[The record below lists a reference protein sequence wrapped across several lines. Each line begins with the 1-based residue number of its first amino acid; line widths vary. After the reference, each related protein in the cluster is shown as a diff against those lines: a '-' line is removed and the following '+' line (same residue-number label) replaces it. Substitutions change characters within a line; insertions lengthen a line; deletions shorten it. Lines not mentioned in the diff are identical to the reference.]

1 MKVLVMNPENE
12 NINKFSTLDID
23 NMNFDDERGTRIY
36 RVLYAEE
43 KDKLIDCCTLDIRSD
58 LKTCL
63 LSFPVMEQNKRVRP
77 FIEEAVAFANNL
89 GSSEVMISI
98 NPEDKKTVKYLE
110 KKNDFTPFPVESH
123 DKSIIYI
130 YEKVNELGSYGK

>member
-36 RVLYAEE
+36 RVLYAED
-43 KDKLIDCCTLDIRSD
+43 KDRIIDYCTMDLRSD

-63 LSFPVMEQNKRVRP
+63 LSFPLMEQTKRVRP
-77 FIEEAVAFANNL
+77 FIEEAISFASNL

-98 NPEDKKTVKYLE
+98 NSEDKKTIKYLE
-110 KKNDFTPFPVESH
+110 KKQDFTSFPVESH
-123 DKSIIYI
+123 DKNIIYI